1 MEKSALEMRLEKAAA
16 LYLETEAW
24 TAALRVYV
32 ALAEQNAANPNG
44 WFGIGSILW
53 RLSATEADLLPAAV
67 AALKRAADL
76 NRNPDNKHYKRV
88 LFSATESAR
97 KAGLDPDGIAPAGD
111 EDAREA
117 LIAAEFERDQLIAAT
132 RALPWDQRVQI
143 VHAFADQPELLLVQA
158 CVSKRACGPN
168 AKGRATAPRA
178 LAARPA
184 ASVRDGLI
192 EAGAARADPLPAED
206 EDADDAEADATDAA
220 ASADEDQ
227 SDDDDDTPAQKRMV
241 IYPEE

>member
-143 VHAFADQPELLLVQA
+143 VHAFADQPELLLVA
-158 CVSKRACGPN
+158 VVEDIAADDPN
-168 AKGRATAPRA
+168 ANVRATATRA